1 LHENCPNRRRL
12 QSVGETRDGFRF
24 HTSTTAH
31 DCAIEMGD
39 KQDGRSR
46 LDRRTDSQAQHA
58 PTGRKSNRLNQETEE
73 DNGCT

>member
-12 QSVGETRDGFRF
+12 QAVGETRDGFRF

-39 KQDGRSR
+39 QNSIDALIHRHNTRHPAG
-46 LDRRTDSQAQHA
+46 
-58 PTGRKSNRLNQETEE
+58 NR
-73 DNGCT
+73 DD